1 MGVEFGRIAG
11 IMFQPKTNNPSLAVL
26 LMAIATAFIAATTLF
41 AKMLGGETLG
51 PPLHPL
57 QISHGRFVFAFLGIA
72 GAAAILRPRFMRP
85 NWPLH
90 ISRTLCGWA
99 GVTLMFASVA
109 FIPLADAT
117 AIVFL
122 NPIFGMILAVPFL
135 AEKVGPIRWGAAAI
149 ALIGAMILLRP
160 TPESFQLASLLALS
174 AALIMGLELI
184 FIKKLAG
191 RESPFQVLLINN
203 LLGMLISSMAVI
215 GVWQMP
221 TPSQWGV
228 LIALGIFMA
237 LAQTCF
243 VNAMARADAS
253 FIAPFSYGTLLFA
266 ALYDILFFEQI
277 PDGITLAGGSI
288 ILSGGIIL
296 GWRES
301 RARRQRP
308 NEAQ

>member
-1 MGVEFGRIAG
+1 MGVEFGRIAD

-26 LMAIATAFIAATTLF
+26 LMAIATAFIAGTTLF
-41 AKMLGGETLG
+41 AKLLGGDTLG
-51 PPLHPL
+51 APLHPL

-72 GAAAILRPRFMRP
+72 GAAAILRPRFTPP

-122 NPIFGMILAVPFL
+122 NPIFGMILAVPLL

-160 TPESFQLASLLALS
+160 TPQSFQLASLLALS

-203 LLGMLISSMAVI
+203 LLGMLISSMAVF

-228 LIALGIFMA
+228 LIALGLFMA

-266 ALYDILFFEQI
+266 ALYDILFFGQI
-277 PDGITLAGGSI
+277 PDGITLVGGSI

-296 GWRES
+296 GWREA